1 MVRSENPDMD
11 GVMDTRR
18 ALAYAESLGVD
29 LVEINGRV
37 DPPIVQVIEYSKFR
51 YEQKKREKE
60 KKANQTVIQMKE
72 IRFGPNT
79 DEHDFKFKLKH
90 ATEFLEKGNKVKAFV
105 HFRGRSIIYTDR
117 GKKLLLDFALA
128 LEDYGKVEM
137 LPKLEGKRMFLI
149 LAPKALPKKGQ
160 PPKKDKPKVKKKDE
174 GKVEGE
180 SNDAPANEAPS
191 NDAPPKEEGAE

>member
-1 MVRSENPDMD
+1 MVRLVRTGEEGMD
-11 GVMDTRR
+11 GLVETRK
-18 ALAYAESLGVD
+18 ALAYAENLGVD
-29 LVEINGRV
+29 LVEVNGRV

-60 KKANQTVIQMKE
+60 KKANQAVVQMKE

-79 DEHDFKFKLKH
+79 DEHDFNFKLKH
-90 ATEFLEKGNKVKAFV
+90 AQEFLEKGNKVKAFV

-128 LEDYGKVEM
+128 LEEHGKVEM

-149 LAPKALPKKGQ
+149 LTPKALPKKGTT
-160 PPKKDKPKVKKKDE
+160 
-174 GKVEGE
+174 
-180 SNDAPANEAPS
+180 PS
-191 NDAPPKEEGAE
+191 KSE

>member
-1 MVRSENPDMD
+1 MD
-11 GVMDTRR
+11 GVIDTRR
-18 ALAYAESLGVD
+18 ALAYAENLGVD

-79 DEHDFKFKLKH
+79 DDHDFEFKLKH
-90 ATEFLEKGNKVKAFV
+90 AQEFLEKGNKVKAFV

-117 GKKLLLDFALA
+117 GKKLLLDFALK

-149 LAPKALPKKGQ
+149 LAPKSLPKKGGA
-160 PPKKDKPKVKKKDE
+160 PKKEGSPKKVKAK
-174 GKVEGE
+174 E
-180 SNDAPANEAPS
+180 SAPQEPVPAENTEKP
-191 NDAPPKEEGAE
+191 EEDSAAE

>member
-1 MVRSENPDMD
+1 MVRLVKSGEEGMD
-11 GVMDTRR
+11 GLVETRQ
-18 ALAYAESLGVD
+18 ALALAESLGVD

-37 DPPIVQVIEYSKFR
+37 DPPIVQMIEYSKFR

-60 KKANQTVIQMKE
+60 KKSNQAVVQMKE

-79 DEHDFKFKLKH
+79 DEHDFNFKLKH
-90 ATEFLEKGNKVKAFV
+90 AQEFLEKGNKVKAFV
-105 HFRGRSIIYTDR
+105 HFRGRSIVYTDR

-149 LAPKALPKKGQ
+149 LQPKALPKKSGA
-160 PPKKDKPKVKKKDE
+160 PKKEKNKDE
-174 GKVEGE
+174 SE
-180 SNDAPANEAPS
+180 
-191 NDAPPKEEGAE
+191 

>member
-1 MVRSENPDMD
+1 MVRLVKSGED
-11 GVMDTRR
+11 GLDGLVETRR
-18 ALAYAESLGVD
+18 ALAYAENLGVD
-29 LVEINGRV
+29 LVEVNGRV

-60 KKANQTVIQMKE
+60 KKSNQAVVQMKE

-79 DEHDFKFKLKH
+79 DEHDFNFKLKH
-90 ATEFLEKGNKVKAFV
+90 AQEFLEKGNKVKAFV

-128 LEDYGKVEM
+128 LEEYGKVEM

-149 LAPKALPKKGQ
+149 LQPKALPKKGGS
-160 PPKKDKPKVKKKDE
+160 PKKDVTPKKVKEKKTETTSDE
-174 GKVEGE
+174 
-180 SNDAPANEAPS
+180 
-191 NDAPPKEEGAE
+191 EE